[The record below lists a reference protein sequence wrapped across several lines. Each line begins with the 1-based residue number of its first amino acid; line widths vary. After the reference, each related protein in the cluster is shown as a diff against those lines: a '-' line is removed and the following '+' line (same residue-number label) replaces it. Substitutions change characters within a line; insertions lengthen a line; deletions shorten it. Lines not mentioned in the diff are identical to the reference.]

1 LSDSARSAQA
11 IIYLTFA
18 TFPSPTA
25 HSVQIVKMCQAMA
38 KAGTRMKLVADVRQ
52 RSRQIFEFYDVR
64 YPFEIVKI
72 RLLPVW
78 IAGRVLFLVRSLFL
92 ILKNRRCLFY
102 TRDVFT
108 AWFVGT
114 LGVDFITEVHE
125 FPAGRFR
132 NLLMRRILSASR
144 LRTAVFI
151 SEELRKSLFRKMG
164 DRLAGKTT
172 IVAHDGADLDEFPS
186 SLSRDESRR
195 RLHLPEGAFM
205 AGYAGSLFEGR
216 GLEVILEVSRVL
228 KDVVFVIVGG
238 ERGQADRLRCK
249 VKEAALD
256 NVLVIGFV
264 PHRMV
269 PAYLAAFDALL
280 MPYQETVLHR
290 QKKHDTA
297 SYMSPLKAFEYM
309 AAGRPIVAS
318 RLKVIGEILEDGRN
332 SILVPPD
339 SVTEWAGAI
348 RLLRDNEPLS
358 RKIGE
363 QARDDVRKY
372 SWDERVKKIFLE

>member
-1 LSDSARSAQA
+1 LSDSVRSAKA

-18 TFPSPTA
+18 TLPSPTA

-38 KAGTRMKLVADVRQ
+38 KAGAGVKLVADVRQ
-52 RSRQIFEFYDVR
+52 RPRQIFEFYNVR
-64 YPFEIVKI
+64 YPFEIIGI
-72 RLLPVW
+72 RLLPVR
-78 IAGRVLFLVRSLFL
+78 IVGRVVFLARSFFL
-92 ILKNRRCLFY
+92 ILKNRHSLFY

-108 AWFVGT
+108 AWFVRA
-114 LGVDFITEVHE
+114 LNVDFIMEVHE
-125 FPAGRFR
+125 LPAGRFQ

-151 SEELRKSLFRKMG
+151 SEELRKSLLRRMG
-164 DRLAGKTT
+164 DRLARQTAV
-172 IVAHDGADLDEFPS
+172 VAHDGADLDEFPS

-195 RLHLPEGAFM
+195 KLHLPEGAFM

-228 KDVVFVIVGG
+228 KDVLFVIVGG
-238 ERGQADRLRCK
+238 ERGQADRLKRK
-249 VKEAALD
+249 VKETGLA

-269 PAYLAAFDALL
+269 PVYLAAFDELL
-280 MPYQETVLHR
+280 MPYQEAVRTH
-290 QKKHDTA
+290 QKKHDIA
-297 SYMSPLKAFEYM
+297 SCMSPLKMFEYM

-318 RLKVIGEILEDGRN
+318 RLKVIGEILEDRRN
-332 SILVPPD
+332 AILVPSD

-348 RLLRDNEPLS
+348 RTLRDNESLS
-358 RKIGE
+358 RTIGE

-372 SWDERVKKIFLE
+372 SWDKRVKKIFLE

>member
-1 LSDSARSAQA
+1 LSDSARPAKA

-18 TFPSPTA
+18 TLPSPAA
-25 HSVQIVKMCQAMA
+25 HSVQIVKMCQALT
-38 KAGTRMKLVADVRQ
+38 KAGAGVKLVADVRQ
-52 RSRQIFEFYDVR
+52 KPRQIFEIYDVR
-64 YPFEIVKI
+64 HPFEIVRI
-72 RLLPVW
+72 RLLPVR
-78 IAGRVLFLVRSLFL
+78 IAGRALFLVRSFFL

-108 AWFVGT
+108 AWFVRT
-114 LGVDFITEVHE
+114 LNVDFIMEVHE
-125 FPAGRFR
+125 LPAGRLQ

-151 SEELRKSLFRKMG
+151 SEELRKSLLRRMG
-164 DRLAGKTT
+164 DRLARQTT
-172 IVAHDGADLDEFPS
+172 VVAHDGADLDEFSS

-195 RLHLPEGAFM
+195 KLQLPEGAFI

-216 GLEVILEVSRVL
+216 GLEVILEVSRL
-228 KDVVFVIVGG
+228 LQDVAFVIVGG
-238 ERGQADRLRCK
+238 ERGQADRLKRK
-249 VKEAALD
+249 VKEAALA

-280 MPYQETVLHR
+280 MPYQEAVLHR

-332 SILVPPD
+332 AILVPPD

-348 RLLRDNEPLS
+348 RLLRDNEPLG
-358 RKIGE
+358 RTIGE
-363 QARDDVRKY
+363 RARDDVRKY

>member
-1 LSDSARSAQA
+1 MSDSVRSAKA

-18 TFPSPTA
+18 ALPSPAA
-25 HSVQIVKMCQAMA
+25 HSVQIVKMCQALT
-38 KAGTRMKLVADVRQ
+38 KAGAGVKLVADVRQ
-52 RSRQIFEFYDVR
+52 RPRQIFEFYNVR
-64 YPFEIVKI
+64 YPFEIVRI
-72 RLLPVW
+72 RLLPIRIV
-78 IAGRVLFLVRSLFL
+78 GRALFLVRSFFL

-102 TRDVFT
+102 TRDVFA
-108 AWFVGT
+108 AWFVRT
-114 LGVDFITEVHE
+114 LRVDFIMEVHE
-125 FPAGRFR
+125 LPAGRFR
-132 NLLMRRILSASR
+132 NLLMGRILSASR
-144 LRTAVFI
+144 LRAAVFI
-151 SEELRKSLFRKMG
+151 SEELRKSLLPRMG

-186 SLSRDESRR
+186 SLSRDDSRR
-195 RLHLPEGAFM
+195 RLHLPEGVFM

-238 ERGQADRLRCK
+238 EKWQADHLKRK
-249 VKEAALD
+249 VKEAGLA

-264 PHRMV
+264 PHQMV

-318 RLKVIGEILEDGRN
+318 RLKVIREILEDGRN
-332 SILVPPD
+332 AILVPPD

-348 RLLRDNEPLS
+348 RMLRDNEPLG
-358 RKIGE
+358 RAIGE

>member
-1 LSDSARSAQA
+1 MSDSARPAKA

-18 TFPSPTA
+18 TLPSPAA
-25 HSVQIVKMCQAMA
+25 HSVQIVKMCQALT
-38 KAGTRMKLVADVRQ
+38 KAGAGVKLVADVRQ
-52 RSRQIFEFYDVR
+52 RPRQIFEIYDVR
-64 YPFEIVKI
+64 YPFEIVRI
-72 RLLPVW
+72 RLLPIRIV
-78 IAGRVLFLVRSLFL
+78 GRVVFLVRSFFL

-102 TRDVFT
+102 TRDVFA
-108 AWFVGT
+108 AWFVRT
-114 LGVDFITEVHE
+114 LRVDFITEVHE
-125 FPAGRFR
+125 LPAGRFR

-144 LRTAVFI
+144 LHTAVFI
-151 SEELRKSLFRKMG
+151 SEELRKSLLRRMG

-172 IVAHDGADLDEFPS
+172 VVAHDGADLDEFPS

-216 GLEVILEVSRVL
+216 GLEVILEVSRL
-228 KDVVFVIVGG
+228 LPDVVFVIVGG
-238 ERGQADRLRCK
+238 ERGQADRLKRK
-249 VKEAALD
+249 VKEAALA

-280 MPYQETVLHR
+280 MPYQEAVLHR

-332 SILVPPD
+332 AILVPPD

-348 RLLRDNEPLS
+348 RMLRDNEPLS
-358 RKIGE
+358 RTIGE

>member
-1 LSDSARSAQA
+1 
-11 IIYLTFA
+11 
-18 TFPSPTA
+18 
-25 HSVQIVKMCQAMA
+25 MCQALT
-38 KAGTRMKLVADVRQ
+38 KAGAGVKLVADVRQ
-52 RSRQIFEFYDVR
+52 GPRQIFEFYNVR
-64 YPFEIVKI
+64 YPFEIVRI
-72 RLLPVW
+72 RLLPIRIV
-78 IAGRVLFLVRSLFL
+78 GRVVFLVRSFFL

-102 TRDVFT
+102 TRDVFA
-108 AWFVGT
+108 AWFVRT
-114 LGVDFITEVHE
+114 LRVDFIMEVHE
-125 FPAGRFR
+125 LPAGRFR

-151 SEELRKSLFRKMG
+151 SEELRKFLFRRMG
-164 DRLAGKTT
+164 DRLVGKTT

-216 GLEVILEVSRVL
+216 GLKVILEVGRIL

-238 ERGQADRLRCK
+238 EKWQADHLKRNVR
-249 VKEAALD
+249 EAGLA

-332 SILVPPD
+332 AILVPPD

-348 RLLRDNEPLS
+348 RLLRDNESLS
-358 RKIGE
+358 RTIGE
-363 QARDDVRKY
+363 RARDDVRKY

>member
-1 LSDSARSAQA
+1 MSDSVRSAKA

-18 TFPSPTA
+18 TLPSPTA

-38 KAGTRMKLVADVRQ
+38 KAGAGVKLVADVRQ
-52 RSRQIFEFYDVR
+52 RPRQIFEFYNVR
-64 YPFEIVKI
+64 YPFEIIGI
-72 RLLPVW
+72 RLLPVR
-78 IAGRVLFLVRSLFL
+78 IVGRVVFLARSFFL
-92 ILKNRRCLFY
+92 ILKNRHSLFY

-108 AWFVGT
+108 AWFVRA
-114 LGVDFITEVHE
+114 LNVDFIMEVHE
-125 FPAGRFR
+125 LPAGRFQ

-151 SEELRKSLFRKMG
+151 SEELRKSLLRRMG
-164 DRLAGKTT
+164 DRLARQTAV
-172 IVAHDGADLDEFPS
+172 VAHDGADLDEFPS

-195 RLHLPEGAFM
+195 KLHLPEGAFM

-228 KDVVFVIVGG
+228 KDVLFVIVGG
-238 ERGQADRLRCK
+238 ERGQADRLKRK
-249 VKEAALD
+249 VKETGLA

-269 PAYLAAFDALL
+269 PVYLAAFDELL
-280 MPYQETVLHR
+280 MPYQEAVRTH
-290 QKKHDTA
+290 QKKHDIA
-297 SYMSPLKAFEYM
+297 SCMSPLKMFEYM

-318 RLKVIGEILEDGRN
+318 RLKVIGEILEDRRN
-332 SILVPPD
+332 AILVPSD

-348 RLLRDNEPLS
+348 RTLRDNESLS
-358 RKIGE
+358 RTIGE

-372 SWDERVKKIFLE
+372 SWDKRVKKIFLE

>member
-1 LSDSARSAQA
+1 
-11 IIYLTFA
+11 
-18 TFPSPTA
+18 
-25 HSVQIVKMCQAMA
+25 MCQALT
-38 KAGTRMKLVADVRQ
+38 KAGAGVKLVADVRQ
-52 RSRQIFEFYDVR
+52 RPRQIFEIYDVR
-64 YPFEIVKI
+64 YPFEIVRI
-72 RLLPVW
+72 RLLPIRIV
-78 IAGRVLFLVRSLFL
+78 GRVVFLVRSFFL

-102 TRDVFT
+102 TRDVFA
-108 AWFVGT
+108 AWFVRT
-114 LGVDFITEVHE
+114 LRVDFITEVHE
-125 FPAGRFR
+125 LPAGRFR

-144 LRTAVFI
+144 LHTAVFI
-151 SEELRKSLFRKMG
+151 SEELRKSLLRRMG

-172 IVAHDGADLDEFPS
+172 VVAHDGADLDEFPS

-216 GLEVILEVSRVL
+216 GLEVILEVSRL
-228 KDVVFVIVGG
+228 LPDVVFVIVGG
-238 ERGQADRLRCK
+238 ERGQADRLKRK
-249 VKEAALD
+249 VKEAALA

-280 MPYQETVLHR
+280 MPYQEAVLHR

-332 SILVPPD
+332 AILVPPD

-348 RLLRDNEPLS
+348 RMLRDNEPLS
-358 RKIGE
+358 RTIGE

>member
-1 LSDSARSAQA
+1 LSDSARPARA

-18 TFPSPTA
+18 TLPSPTA

-38 KAGTRMKLVADVRQ
+38 KAGAGVKLVADVRQ
-52 RSRQIFEFYDVR
+52 RPRQIFEFYNVR
-64 YPFEIVKI
+64 YPFEIIGI
-72 RLLPVW
+72 RLLPVR
-78 IAGRVLFLVRSLFL
+78 IVGRVVFLARSLLL

-108 AWFVGT
+108 AWFVRT
-114 LGVDFITEVHE
+114 LRVDFMMEVHE
-125 FPAGRFR
+125 LPVGRFR
-132 NLLMRRILSASR
+132 NLLMRGILSDSR

-151 SEELRKSLFRKMG
+151 SEELRKSLLRRMG

-172 IVAHDGADLDEFPS
+172 VVAHDGADLDEFPS

-195 RLHLPEGAFM
+195 KLRLPEGAFM

-228 KDVVFVIVGG
+228 QDVVFVIVGG
-238 ERGQADRLRCK
+238 ERGQADRLKRK
-249 VKEAALD
+249 VKEAGLA
-256 NVLVIGFV
+256 NFLVIGFV

-269 PAYLAAFDALL
+269 PVYLAAFDALL
-280 MPYQETVLHR
+280 MPYQEAVLHR

-309 AAGRPIVAS
+309 AAGKPIVAS
-318 RLKVIGEILEDGRN
+318 RLKVIGEILEDRRN
-332 SILVPPD
+332 AILVPPD

-348 RLLRDNEPLS
+348 RMLRDNEPLS
-358 RKIGE
+358 RTIAE

>member
-1 LSDSARSAQA
+1 MSDSVRSAKA

-25 HSVQIVKMCQAMA
+25 HSIQIIKMCQAMA
-38 KAGTRMKLVADVRQ
+38 KAGAGVKLVADVRQ
-52 RSRQIFEFYDVR
+52 RPRQIFEFYDVR
-64 YPFEIVKI
+64 YPFEIIGI
-72 RLLPVW
+72 RLLPVR
-78 IAGRVLFLVRSLFL
+78 IVGRVVFLARAFFL
-92 ILKNRRCLFY
+92 ILKNRHGLFY
-102 TRDVFT
+102 TRDVFA
-108 AWFVGT
+108 AWFVRT
-114 LGVDFITEVHE
+114 LRVDFIMEVHE
-125 FPAGRFR
+125 LPAGRFQ

-151 SEELRKSLFRKMG
+151 SEELRKSLLRRMG
-164 DRLAGKTT
+164 DRLAGQTT
-172 IVAHDGADLDEFPS
+172 VVAHDGADLDEFPS

-228 KDVVFVIVGG
+228 KDVMFVIVGG
-238 ERGQADRLRCK
+238 ERGQADRLKRK
-249 VKEAALD
+249 VKEAGLA

-318 RLKVIGEILEDGRN
+318 RLKVIGEILADGRN
-332 SILVPPD
+332 AILVPPD
-339 SVTEWAGAI
+339 SITEWAGAI
-348 RLLRDNEPLS
+348 RMLRDNELLG
-358 RKIGE
+358 RTIGE

-372 SWDERVKKIFLE
+372 SWDERVKKIFFE

>member
-1 LSDSARSAQA
+1 LSDSARPPKA

-18 TFPSPTA
+18 TLSSPTA

-38 KAGTRMKLVADVRQ
+38 KAGAGVKLVADVRQ
-52 RSRQIFEFYDVR
+52 SPRQIFEFYNVR
-64 YPFEIVKI
+64 YPFEIVRI
-72 RLLPVW
+72 RLLPVR
-78 IAGRVLFLVRSLFL
+78 IAGRVVFLARSFFL
-92 ILKNRRCLFY
+92 ILKNRRCIFY

-108 AWFVGT
+108 AWFVRT
-114 LGVDFITEVHE
+114 LRVEFMMEVHE
-125 FPAGRFR
+125 LPSGRFQ
-132 NLLMRRILSASR
+132 NLLMRRILSAVR
-144 LRTAVFI
+144 LRTVVFI
-151 SEELRKSLFRKMG
+151 SEELRKCLLRRMG
-164 DRLAGKTT
+164 DRLARQTT
-172 IVAHDGADLDEFPS
+172 VVAHDGADLDEFPS
-186 SLSRDESRR
+186 PLSRDESRR
-195 RLHLPEGAFM
+195 KLHLPEGAFM
-205 AGYAGSLFEGR
+205 AGYTGSLFEGR
-216 GLEVILEVSRVL
+216 GLEVILGVSRVL
-228 KDVVFVIVGG
+228 KDAVFVIVGG
-238 ERGQADRLRCK
+238 EKWQADRLKRK
-249 VKEAALD
+249 VKEAGLA

-264 PHRMV
+264 PHQMV

-332 SILVPPD
+332 AILVPPD

-348 RLLRDNEPLS
+348 RLLRDNEPLG

-363 QARDDVRKY
+363 QARDDVRKF
-372 SWDERVKKIFLE
+372 SWDERVKKIFLK